1 MNQQELWNKKF
12 SRDGYLYG
20 TNPNQFIQ
28 DTSSNFKKDETVL
41 CLGEGEGRNA
51 IFLAKEGFDVEAID
65 ASDIGLNKLFEQSQM
80 ENVEIKTNCMDIN
93 HWQASKKYGTIL
105 FSYLHLKIDELK
117 NLIKKIESALE
128 ENGFFVC
135 EVFSKKQIERNSGG
149 PKDLELLYSMD
160 DFKDNIKELKIH
172 KLEEV
177 ITNLEEG
184 PGHQGEACVIRVIA
198 QKIKF

>member
-20 TNPNQFIQ
+20 TNPNQFIKN
-28 DTSSNFKKDETVL
+28 SYVNFKKDQTVL

-65 ASDIGLNKLFEQSQM
+65 ASDIGLNKLFEQSKI
-80 ENVEIKTNCMDIN
+80 ENVEIKTACMDIN
-93 HWQASKKYGTIL
+93 DWQVSKKYGAIL
-105 FSYLHLKIDELK
+105 FSFLHLKIDELK
-117 NLIKKIESALE
+117 TLIKKIETSLE
-128 ENGFFVC
+128 KDGFFVC
-135 EVFSKKQIERNSGG
+135 EVFSKNQIENNSGG
-149 PKDLELLYSMD
+149 PKDLELLYSMH
-160 DFKDNIKELKIH
+160 DFKENIKELKIH

-184 PGHQGEACVIRVIA
+184 TGHQGEASVIRLIA
-198 QKIKF
+198 QKS

>member
-20 TNPNQFIQ
+20 TNPNQFIKN
-28 DTSSNFKKDETVL
+28 SFVNFKKDQTVL

-65 ASDIGLNKLFEQSQM
+65 ASDIGLNKLFEQSKI
-80 ENVEIKTNCMDIN
+80 ENVEIKTACMDIN
-93 HWQASKKYGTIL
+93 DWQVSKKYGAIL
-105 FSYLHLKIDELK
+105 FSFLHLKIDELK
-117 NLIKKIESALE
+117 TLIKKIETSLE
-128 ENGFFVC
+128 KDGFFVC
-135 EVFSKKQIERNSGG
+135 EVFSKNQIENNSGG

-160 DFKDNIKELKIH
+160 DFKENIKELKIH

-184 PGHQGEACVIRVIA
+184 TGHQGEASVIRLIA
-198 QKIKF
+198 QKS

>member
-20 TNPNQFIQ
+20 TNPNQFIKN
-28 DTSSNFKKDETVL
+28 SYVNFKKDQTVL

-65 ASDIGLNKLFEQSQM
+65 ASDIGLNKLFEQSKI
-80 ENVEIKTNCMDIN
+80 ENVEIKTACMDIN
-93 HWQASKKYGTIL
+93 DWQVSKKYGAIL
-105 FSYLHLKIDELK
+105 FSFLHLKIDELK
-117 NLIKKIESALE
+117 TLIKKIETSLE
-128 ENGFFVC
+128 KDGFFVC
-135 EVFSKKQIERNSGG
+135 EVFSKNQIENNSGG

-160 DFKDNIKELKIH
+160 DFKENIKELKIH

-184 PGHQGEACVIRVIA
+184 TGHQGEASVIRLIA
-198 QKIKF
+198 QKS